1 MAGPLEPGFVL
12 FDTAIGRC
20 GIAWSARGVAGV
32 QLPEGSEH
40 ATRARLR
47 RRFPGVPEA
56 VPPPPVARAIAG
68 IVTLLDGRSG
78 DHLETVRLDLD
89 GVPAFH
95 RRVYEV
101 ARTIPA
107 GSTLSYGEVAARMG
121 APGSA
126 REVGQALGRNPF
138 AIIVPCHRVLAAN
151 GKVGG
156 FSARG
161 GVRTKLRLIASERA
175 QGRGALPLFARE
187 EEGRA
192 PSC

>member
-1 MAGPLEPGFVL
+1 MATGLETGFTL

-20 GIAWSARGVAGV
+20 GIAWNGRGIVGV
-32 QLPEGSEH
+32 QLPEGSEPE
-40 ATRARLR
+40 TRARLR
-47 RRFPGVPEA
+47 RRFPDAREA
-56 VPPPPVARAIAG
+56 PPPASVERAIDGVVA
-68 IVTLLDGRSG
+68 LLRGEPSR
-78 DHLETVRLDLD
+78 LETVTLDMD

-101 ARTIPA
+101 ARTIPPGA
-107 GSTLSYGEVAARMG
+107 TLSYGEVAARMG
-121 APGSA
+121 EPGAA
-126 REVGQALGRNPF
+126 RDVGQALGQNPF

-161 GVRTKLRLIASERA
+161 GVRTKLRLISSERA
-175 QGRGALPLFARE
+175 GGHGALPLFGGSPEDRS
-187 EEGRA
+187 